1 MGSPFIKP
9 FSNQTAVL
17 GRPYTINCTYG
28 GYPLEEVYFVK
39 GKIGG
44 NNNNDNGKSSS
55 TGSVS
60 SNSNSGSKR
69 MPFDERH
76 LVPMLGSITIT
87 IVEKSD
93 QDYYRCVV
101 VTSSGQKA
109 EQEFYL
115 HVAGKFYTCV
125 HIAKTEIVKKFI
137 FDFHCQLNPC

>member
-1 MGSPFIKP
+1 MN
-9 FSNQTAVL
+9 NQTAVL

-39 GKIGG
+39 GKIG
-44 NNNNDNGKSSS
+44 NNGGGGGVGGKSSS
-55 TGSVS
+55 TGSIVS
-60 SNSNSGSKR
+60 SSNNGELKR

-115 HVAGKFYTCV
+115 HVAGKCV
-125 HIAKTEIVKKFI
+125 VLCCTEIVKKKKIHSGFS
-137 FDFHCQLNPC
+137 LSL

>member
-1 MGSPFIKP
+1 MPHIFHYENVCHMCRKNNI
-9 FSNQTAVL
+9 
-17 GRPYTINCTYG
+17 
-28 GYPLEEVYFVK
+28 
-39 GKIGG
+39 
-44 NNNNDNGKSSS
+44 NNNDGSGKSSS
-55 TGSVS
+55 TGSLSSS
-60 SNSNSGSKR
+60 SNGGLKR

-115 HVAGKFYTCV
+115 HVAGKCV
-125 HIAKTEIVKKFI
+125 VLCCTEIVKKKKL
-137 FDFHCQLNPC
+137 FHQTKSYHAY

>member
-1 MGSPFIKP
+1 MNNVFWS
-9 FSNQTAVL
+9 
-17 GRPYTINCTYG
+17 G
-28 GYPLEEVYFVK
+28 G
-39 GKIGG
+39 GG
-44 NNNNDNGKSSS
+44 VGGKSSS
-55 TGSVS
+55 TGSIVS
-60 SNSNSGSKR
+60 SSNNGELKR

-115 HVAGKFYTCV
+115 HVAGKCV
-125 HIAKTEIVKKFI
+125 VLYGNCQEKKIHSEFS
-137 FDFHCQLNPC
+137 LSL